1 MEILSAAVGNQQDGD
16 HGEVE
21 VSCYGNRS
29 SHWSATATGAV
40 AGGPLSIVD
49 FLVVVVF
56 VVWSYVYLNRCKYQN
71 VIE

>member
-1 MEILSAAVGNQQDGD
+1 MEILSVAVGNQQDGD

-21 VSCYGNRS
+21 VPCNGNRS

-40 AGGPLSIVD
+40 AGEPLSIINS
-49 FLVVVVF
+49 LVVVVF
-56 VVWSYVYLNRCKYQN
+56 VFWSYVYLNRCKYQN